1 MALSLDLRQRALD
14 AYARAEGTL
23 ETIAARF
30 SVSPAS
36 LSRWRRRARVTGS
49 PARSLTRS
57 GPSQRRVTSE
67 GEALVRLWIQE
78 DPSTTQAA
86 LAERLGAAG
95 QALVCQQTLSRA
107 LGRMGITLKKSRSG
121 PSSAFAPTSLTSARP
136 S

>member
-67 GEALVRLWIQE
+67 GEALVVRGGE
-78 DPSTTQAA
+78 A
-86 LAERLGAAG
+86 LRTAG